1 MIYNVSIQKLSN
13 QIITLPYHRQ
23 GAREGQYHM
32 YIGGKAKAM
41 RTERGKGKGRTE
53 ETRRE
58 LVPNLG
64 RSMRRGLG

>member
-1 MIYNVSIQKLSN
+1 
-13 QIITLPYHRQ
+13 
-23 GAREGQYHM
+23 M